1 MKRVPE
7 DRLLPYLMTV
17 ELAVLGVYG
26 AHPDLTDAQVD
37 SAFEELMRR
46 YRAEATNHPFRPGKL
61 DGLRAEVHDAA
72 LRNLTTL
79 LEQPG
84 EHPSAEE
91 LRLGLGR
98 LRSSVKTWTRE
109 AGRQGYLRYIE
120 QYVNAGDGDFLD
132 LD

>member
-26 AHPDLTDAQVD
+26 AHPELTDAQVD

-46 YRAEATNHPFRPGKL
+46 YRAEATNHLFRPGKL

-72 LRNLTTL
+72 LRNLTTM

-84 EHPSAEE
+84 EHPGAEE

>member
-1 MKRVPE
+1 MSVPD

-26 AHPDLTDAQVD
+26 EHPDLTDAMAD
-37 SAFEELMRR
+37 SAFEELARR
-46 YRAEATNHPFRPGKL
+46 YRAEATNFPFKPGKL
-61 DGLRAEVHDAA
+61 DGLRAAVHDAA

-91 LRLGLGR
+91 LRLGMNR

-109 AGRQGYLRYIE
+109 AGRQGYLKYIE
-120 QYVNAGDGDFLD
+120 QYVNSGDGDFID